1 MRLNLSKNP
10 TISEVQSFYRSKQAT
25 VLEMTTFF
33 LERAKQIDEQICAF
47 DSFSDQ
53 LALQSA
59 TKFDQII
66 QEIGFET
73 ALQEYPLIGIPFATK
88 SIVQG
93 DGLIHNASS
102 KILQDF
108 VAPYTCTVLQK
119 VLDAGAIL
127 IGVNKMDEFA
137 MGASGETTQY
147 GITKNPFD
155 LERVPGGSSSG
166 GAACVGAGQVVF
178 SLGTD
183 TGGSIRQPAAFCGA
197 MGLKPTYGLV
207 SRFGVIPMSSSLD
220 QVGAITQNI
229 EDNILLTKIMAGEDP
244 KDQTSIDSTKLV
256 ANLQN
261 LLSNPTAKKYKIG
274 IPKEFYENLDPI
286 IAQKLEDLKIELTKM
301 GHTLIPVSLPLS
313 KYSVAVYY
321 TLMAVEVA
329 SNLER
334 YDGIR
339 YSKQNSK
346 KLLDDILAK
355 LTK

>member
-1 MRLNLSKNP
+1 
-10 TISEVQSFYRSKQAT
+10 
-25 VLEMTTFF
+25 
-33 LERAKQIDEQICAF
+33 
-47 DSFSDQ
+47 
-53 LALQSA
+53 
-59 TKFDQII
+59 
-66 QEIGFET
+66 
-73 ALQEYPLIGIPFATK
+73 
-88 SIVQG
+88 
-93 DGLIHNASS
+93 
-102 KILQDF
+102 
-108 VAPYTCTVLQK
+108 VAPYTCTVLEK
-119 VLDAGAIL
+119 VLESGAIL

-137 MGASGETTQY
+137 MGASGETTQF

-229 EDNILLTKIMAGEDP
+229 QDNILLTSIMAGQDS
-244 KDQTSIDSTKLV
+244 KDQTSIDSTQLV
-256 ANLQN
+256 TNLQN
-261 LLSNPTAKKYKIG
+261 LLANPSVKKYKIG

-286 IAQKLEDLKIELTKM
+286 IAQKLEDLKLELAKM

-346 KLLDDILAK
+346 KLLNKIF
-355 LTK
+355 TKITTSL